1 MAMKTGWGHVLTAMV
16 TPMYDDGRV
25 NFDETVALAKHLVK
39 HGSTGLVVS
48 GTTGESP
55 TLSNDE
61 KIALFK
67 TVKSAI
73 GDSVPMV
80 CGTSSYNTAESVEMT
95 REAVKAG
102 ADGILA
108 VAPYYN
114 RPDQEGV
121 YQHFQAIAQACSLPV
136 VVYNIPGRCGI
147 NVDVQTMCRLAE
159 LPNIAAIKEASGNL
173 TQIMDVC
180 AQLGSSLDVYSGDD
194 AATLPMMSMGG
205 AGIISVVSHI
215 AGDELSAMCQAFAD
229 KDVLKAQQLHNRLL
243 PLVKAMFCTSNPVP
257 TKYALNVLGHH
268 VGGTRLPLVGP
279 NEACQQKILT
289 AMRSFGLS
297 V

>member
-1 MAMKTGWGHVLTAMV
+1 MAMKTGWGYVLTAMV
-16 TPMYDDGRV
+16 TPMNEDGSV
-25 NFDETVALAKHLVK
+25 NFDETASLAKHLVK
-39 HGSTGLVVS
+39 HGSIGLVVS

-55 TLSNDE
+55 TLSVEE
-61 KIALFK
+61 KIALFH
-67 TVKSAI
+67 TVKKAI
-73 GDSVPMV
+73 GDTAPMV
-80 CGTSSYNTAESVEMT
+80 CGTSSYNTAESVSLT
-95 REAVKAG
+95 KEAVNAG

-114 RPDQEGV
+114 KPDQEGV
-121 YQHFQAIAQACSLPV
+121 YQHFKAIANATTLPV

-159 LPNIAAIKEASGNL
+159 LPNIAAVKEASGNL
-173 TQIMDVC
+173 AQIMDVC
-180 AQLGSSLDVYSGDD
+180 SQLGSILDVYSGDD
-194 AATLPMMSMGG
+194 AATLPMLAMGG

-215 AGDELSAMCQAFAD
+215 AGNELGAMCQAFAD
-229 KDVLKAQQLHNRLL
+229 KDITKAQELHNRLL
-243 PLVKAMFCTSNPVP
+243 PLVKAVFCTSNPVP
-257 TKYALNVLGHH
+257 IKYALNVLGHN

-279 NEACQQKILT
+279 NEVCRKNILA